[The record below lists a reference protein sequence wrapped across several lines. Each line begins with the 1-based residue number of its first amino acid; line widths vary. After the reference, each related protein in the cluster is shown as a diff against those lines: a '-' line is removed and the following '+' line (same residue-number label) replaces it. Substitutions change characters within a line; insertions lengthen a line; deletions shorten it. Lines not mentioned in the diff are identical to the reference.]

1 MKSFSVYL
9 KILLVCIILSV
20 VFFAVFGIFV
30 GVSNTPTA
38 ETPQNIPY
46 YATDAPEE
54 YGMLINFSVGGSVF
68 LEFSRISE
76 KTTVLLLE
84 NNAKTDEI
92 TVRGYEVDMVFSANY
107 DFLASLIDR
116 FGGIELNTETD
127 GRLNFTGVQIT
138 EMLSKSTD
146 AEFRRRIIKRL
157 IENINRQGVNTSD
170 MLFLIENTESELN
183 YPSSYLLPETISAAS
198 EQIIFIN

>member
-1 MKSFSVYL
+1 
-9 KILLVCIILSV
+9 
-20 VFFAVFGIFV
+20 
-30 GVSNTPTA
+30 
-38 ETPQNIPY
+38 
-46 YATDAPEE
+46 
-54 YGMLINFSVGGSVF
+54 
-68 LEFSRISE
+68 
-76 KTTVLLLE
+76 
-84 NNAKTDEI
+84 
-92 TVRGYEVDMVFSANY
+92 MVFSANY

-183 YPSSYLLPETISAAS
+183 YPSAYLLPETISAAS

>member
-1 MKSFSVYL
+1 MKRFSVYL

-20 VFFAVFGIFV
+20 VLFAVFGIFV

-76 KTTVLLLE
+76 KTAVLLLE

-127 GRLNFTGVQIT
+127 GRLNFTGV
-138 EMLSKSTD
+138 
-146 AEFRRRIIKRL
+146 
-157 IENINRQGVNTSD
+157 
-170 MLFLIENTESELN
+170 
-183 YPSSYLLPETISAAS
+183 LL
-198 EQIIFIN
+198 

>member
-1 MKSFSVYL
+1 MKRFSVYL

-20 VFFAVFGIFV
+20 VLFAVFGIFV

-76 KTTVLLLE
+76 KTAVLLLE

-183 YPSSYLLPETISAAS
+183 YPSAYLLPETISAAS

>member
-1 MKSFSVYL
+1 MKRFSVYL

-20 VFFAVFGIFV
+20 VLFAVFGIFV

-183 YPSSYLLPETISAAS
+183 YPSAYLLPETISAAS